1 MLICTSGVFLYH
13 GQSVSAATYSGYIMA
28 YFKQAT
34 GEYGLNLCYST
45 DGLNWKNIND
55 GKPVL
60 YAKLGTKG
68 IRDPYIRRKQ
78 DGTFVIVA
86 TDMLGTNWSDHSQY
100 IHIWDSDDLI
110 TFKNERLLKVHST
123 NMHAWAPEVFYDY
136 DKNRYGIIWSGNT
149 DYNRTY
155 VNYTTDFNTITE
167 PQVFFDPGYDV
178 IDSTIIQHN
187 GTAYLFF
194 KDERSSGKSIK
205 GAKSTTLN
213 PNSFNVFT
221 PNFITSAGTEG
232 PFVFKDNNSNTWY
245 MYADLFNQNGKFECW
260 KTNDLGAT
268 NWTKVTNISVPAGVR
283 HGSVVSVTQA
293 ELEGI
298 IAGKPIATPTPT
310 PTPTPNTYSITGFVS
325 PDFSYSESSKPV
337 LVSGFKVQVLETGH
351 SSTTDQNGYFI
362 VKDIPKSSSGY
373 SIKISKEGYLS
384 QEIKNITVN
393 SNVQLSTQASPIKL
407 IAGDLNGDNAINMS
421 DIIVLAKSFNS
432 ISGDLKYSQSI
443 DLNRD
448 GAINMSDVL
457 IIAMNFNKTN

>member
-1 MLICTSGVFLYH
+1 
-13 GQSVSAATYSGYIMA
+13 
-28 YFKQAT
+28 
-34 GEYGLNLCYST
+34 
-45 DGLNWKNIND
+45 
-55 GKPVL
+55 
-60 YAKLGTKG
+60 
-68 IRDPYIRRKQ
+68 
-78 DGTFVIVA
+78 
-86 TDMLGTNWSDHSQY
+86 
-100 IHIWDSDDLI
+100 
-110 TFKNERLLKVHST
+110 
-123 NMHAWAPEVFYDY
+123 MHAWAPEVFYDY

-457 IIAMNFNKTN
+457 IVAMNFNKTN